1 VPPGLRVRKGV
12 PKLLSVL
19 CHVHSFGLVIPSR
32 PRQHKTGDVG
42 CSTLR
47 GNQADRGT
55 ESMTGTMVG
64 FPATAA

>member
-1 VPPGLRVRKGV
+1 MF
-12 PKLLSVL
+12 
-19 CHVHSFGLVIPSR
+19 HSFGLVIPSR